1 MVLESNTLD
10 FLFLNDGEKGV
21 PGEKGDDGKTL
32 YTWIKYSQNSDGS
45 NMTDDP
51 TDAIYIGLSYN
62 NESATES
69 NNPSDYKWTKIKGN
83 DGEQGNDAYSILLTN
98 ENISFATRLDIHS
111 SKRVSSPLG
120 ERPPISRYRSMVS
133 KPF

>member
-1 MVLESNTLD
+1 MAALKSKKEGDWLVLESNTLD

-32 YTWIKYSQNSDGS
+32 YTWIKYSQYSDGS

-51 TDAIYIGLSYN
+51 TDARYIGLSYN

-83 DGEQGNDAYSILLTN
+83 DGGLLQ
-98 ENISFATRLDIHS
+98 SF
-111 SKRVSSPLG
+111 G
-120 ERPPISRYRSMVS
+120 GWM
-133 KPF
+133 

>member
-10 FLFLNDGEKGV
+10 FLFLNDGERGV

-32 YTWIKYSQNSDGS
+32 YTWIKYSQYSDGT

-69 NNPSDYKWTKIKGN
+69 NNPSDYKWTKIIFLSYKLYLALL
-83 DGEQGNDAYSILLTN
+83 AYLLVFL
-98 ENISFATRLDIHS
+98 EIH
-111 SKRVSSPLG
+111 R
-120 ERPPISRYRSMVS
+120 
-133 KPF
+133 